1 MVDGAKAIVAVTGAR
16 GLVGKAVIRQLSEA
30 GFSVRRLSRTGLQDG
45 ESDWAILPRFDAPD
59 EAFDASLAGA
69 THIVHAAGLTNA
81 DATTSEADYMNAN
94 ALLTERL
101 AAAARRAISGR
112 FVLIS
117 SIRAVAGQGFAGVI
131 DATTEAAPTCA
142 YGRSKRAGEIAAA
155 RIFANAPERLCILR
169 PAPVYGHGMK
179 GNLGKL
185 LQLARKPY
193 PLPLGGLKNRRT
205 LLDVEAL
212 ARAVIHALTAPAP
225 IGGAYIVSDKEP
237 IAIVEILAAFR
248 SGMGRPARLFPIPS
262 FLLEAAASAA
272 GQRLALRGL
281 FAEEICNPSALETTG
296 WVPTESSI
304 DGLAALAGQG
314 QDRS

>member
-1 MVDGAKAIVAVTGAR
+1 MVDRAKAIVAVTGAR

-30 GFSVRRLSRTGLQDG
+30 GFSVRRLSRTRLQDG
-45 ESDWAILPRFDAPD
+45 ESDWAILPPFDAPD

-117 SIRAVAGQGFAGVI
+117 SIRAVVGQGFAGVI
-131 DATTEAAPTCA
+131 DASTEAAPTCA

-169 PAPVYGHGMK
+169 PAPVYGRGMK

-212 ARAVIHALTAPAP
+212 ARAVTHALIVPAAPV
-225 IGGAYIVSDKEP
+225 GGAYIVSDKEP
-237 IAIVEILAAFR
+237 IAIAEIHAAFR
-248 SGMGRPARLFPIPS
+248 SGMGRPARLFPVPPS
-262 FLLEAAASAA
+262 LLEAALSAI
-272 GQRLALRGL
+272 GKRTTLRGL
-281 FAEEICNPSALETTG
+281 FTDEICNPSALEMTG

-304 DGLAALAGQG
+304 DGLAAAG
-314 QDRS
+314 QDRL